1 MAIKSGGQTEF
12 IKFLLSFSNWKTMK
26 KTLIIQFI
34 EIFFIIRRALFEK
47 KICLVLQSW
56 RFFLHAGQNG
66 KQNGQQPNFI

>member
-1 MAIKSGGQTEF
+1 
-12 IKFLLSFSNWKTMK
+12 MK

-34 EIFFIIRRALFEK
+34 EGVPYLKK